1 MRADAGGVVVSD
13 LDRLQRQFQDYVVR
27 GARDIERA
35 IDATGSDAGERLAIY
50 AEAYRLRL
58 IEALETDFVALRAFV
73 GNDFAAIARAYI
85 DAHPST
91 HPSLRHFGRHLPD
104 FLARDPRYQAQP
116 VLADLAAFDWALT
129 EAFDAPDATV
139 LTIDT
144 LAALPP
150 EHWAGMRLRPHPS
163 LVRLDLYWNTAA
175 LWNAADAG
183 TPLPAAECARHPIAW
198 AVWRQD
204 LRTYFRSLPT
214 PEAWALD
221 AVRAGRD
228 FAAVCEGLCEW
239 IEPAQAA
246 AHAAG
251 LLKQWIIDGML
262 SDIATD

>member
-1 MRADAGGVVVSD
+1 MSD
-13 LDRLQRQFQDYVVR
+13 LERLQRQFQDYVVH

-73 GNDFAAIARAYI
+73 GDDFAAIARAYI
-85 DAHPST
+85 DTHPST
-91 HPSLRHFGRHLPD
+91 HPSLRHFGQHLPT
-104 FLARDPRYQAQP
+104 FLARDPRYVAQP

-129 EAFDAPDATV
+129 DAFDAPDAAV

-150 EHWAGMRLRPHPS
+150 AQWAGMCLRPHPS
-163 LVRLDLYWNTAA
+163 LIRLDLYWNAA
-175 LWNAADAG
+175 AIWNAADSG
-183 TPLPAAECARHPIAW
+183 TPLPAAERAPHPIAW
-198 AVWRQD
+198 AVWRQN
-204 LRTYFRSLPT
+204 LHTYFRSLPA

-228 FAAVCEGLCEW
+228 FAAICEGLCEW
-239 IEPAQAA
+239 IDPAHAA

-251 LLKQWIIDGML
+251 LLKQWIVDGML